1 MTYVHDGDGLLAR
14 SAEVLDHVLDE
25 HGALSDLAL
34 CEEVSIVRLQDGS
47 EWESAH
53 TGDDLDVVARDELDG
68 LLSLGRHGVGGC
80 VSWFGG
86 FGVVGSWKC
95 WSVEERGGCGCGS
108 GWWWMLVGEWW

>member
-68 LLSLGRHGVGGC
+68 LLSLGRHGVDGC
-80 VSWFGG
+80 VG
-86 FGVVGSWKC
+86 
-95 WSVEERGGCGCGS
+95 
-108 GWWWMLVGEWW
+108 LV

>member
-14 SAEVLDHVLDE
+14 GAEVLDHVLDE

-68 LLSLGRHGVGGC
+68 LLSLGRHGVDGC
-80 VSWFGG
+80 VR
-86 FGVVGSWKC
+86 VV
-95 WSVEERGGCGCGS
+95 
-108 GWWWMLVGEWW
+108 